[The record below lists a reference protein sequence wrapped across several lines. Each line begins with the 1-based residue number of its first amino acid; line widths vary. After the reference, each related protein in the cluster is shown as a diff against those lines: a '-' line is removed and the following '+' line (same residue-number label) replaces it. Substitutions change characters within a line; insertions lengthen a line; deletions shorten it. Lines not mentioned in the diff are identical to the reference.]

1 MITLDVKFPQSSAK
15 ITSATNSYNISREY
29 FGFEYEYETITD
41 DILNE
46 INRKGKYTS
55 KAKSGQNGSL
65 LSQQEVNGG
74 TISQTIRIELVLN
87 RKTMYNNYYVFSSG
101 GFVNPQDSYKNFIKK
116 GKIKSKFQ
124 IGMTLD
130 AALPPVEVSIAT
142 NEKELEYYI
151 NSGHPVIAK
160 DFDKKII
167 ERNVESFE
175 FLVDIYVSPKFVGV
189 AFPMV
194 YLYFDYEASTYYL
207 ESYSAQEI
215 TITGEN
221 LDFLGLSFGGSGYSY
236 PLAIQTKENIYEL
249 NEDTILIKDLNGAN
263 SFHFVFMY
271 WNTPNSEIV
280 INDIFTTEINVNR
293 TNLISAESNL
303 SYRADKKMPSF
314 GILSNTGNL
323 EFNDIDGRIKLF
335 AENNMLKSDVK
346 VELYLR
352 NTLTNTQEQIG
363 NFYTDVWNYDNDNR
377 QVSVSLKDGLEEL
390 QDITP
395 TEKLE
400 YDPRNPKPLLLR
412 DIYTF
417 LWQRTPRK
425 YGFITYGS
433 LDETTKDIMLNTVI
447 NYPLIEQGTLWQ
459 MWTKLCE
466 VGGLYIYK
474 QADGLTR
481 CSYAYGG

>member
-1 MITLDVKFPQSSAK
+1 
-15 ITSATNSYNISREY
+15 
-29 FGFEYEYETITD
+29 
-41 DILNE
+41 
-46 INRKGKYTS
+46 
-55 KAKSGQNGSL
+55 
-65 LSQQEVNGG
+65 
-74 TISQTIRIELVLN
+74 
-87 RKTMYNNYYVFSSG
+87 
-101 GFVNPQDSYKNFIKK
+101 
-116 GKIKSKFQ
+116 
-124 IGMTLD
+124 
-130 AALPPVEVSIAT
+130 
-142 NEKELEYYI
+142 
-151 NSGHPVIAK
+151 
-160 DFDKKII
+160 
-167 ERNVESFE
+167 
-175 FLVDIYVSPKFVGV
+175 
-189 AFPMV
+189 
-194 YLYFDYEASTYYL
+194 
-207 ESYSAQEI
+207 
-215 TITGEN
+215 
-221 LDFLGLSFGGSGYSY
+221 
-236 PLAIQTKENIYEL
+236 
-249 NEDTILIKDLNGAN
+249 
-263 SFHFVFMY
+263 
-271 WNTPNSEIV
+271 
-280 INDIFTTEINVNR
+280 
-293 TNLISAESNL
+293 LISAESNL
-303 SYRADKKMPSF
+303 SYRADKKLPSF

-335 AENNMLKSDVK
+335 AENNLLKSDVE

-395 TEKLE
+395 TQKLQ
-400 YDPRNPKPLLLR
+400 YDPRNPKSLLLR

-481 CSYAYGG
+481 CSYTYGG